1 MGRVKTKPLASI
13 GTFVAVPRRVVNS
26 PAYQALNH
34 PAARLLWDIAGQ
46 YRGDDNGRLLA
57 GWREMAKRGWRSSDT
72 LNKARRELVNA
83 GFIYKTVQGHRP
95 NKASWYAITWFTL
108 DKLKG
113 FDPGAEAGYV
123 RWEFENR
130 SPSSNREQIRGLIG
144 PASKQE
150 KVPTSSSTESVK
162 QKKLTNA
169 CSSDEHPL
177 EEPSAVAPRLFLVST
192 SKRSTV

>member
-1 MGRVKTKPLASI
+1 MGKIKTKPLASI
-13 GTFVAVPRRVVNS
+13 GTFIAMPKRVVNS
-26 PAYQALNH
+26 PVYQALNH

-57 GWREMAKRGWRSSDT
+57 GWREMSKRGWRSSDT
-72 LNKARRELVNA
+72 LNKARRELENA
-83 GFIYKTVQGHRP
+83 GLIYKTVQGHRP

-123 RWEFENR
+123 RWAFEKK
-130 SPSSNREQIRGLIG
+130 SLSSNSEQIKGLTR
-144 PASKQE
+144 PANEQQKAR
-150 KVPTSSSTESVK
+150 TSSSAESIK
-162 QKKLTNA
+162 QKKPTNA

-177 EEPSAVAPRLFLVST
+177 EEPSAVAPRLFLVHQRPGHRT
-192 SKRSTV
+192 